1 MRVGGTQSVL
11 YRRDSIVPLPLI
23 ERAEGIYM
31 WDEDGKEYIDASS
44 GSMVSALGHGYP
56 AVVAAIAAQASWL
69 DYAYTRVARNRPN
82 LVYAE
87 RLCSLAG
94 PGFEREPDLVRGRA
108 RRAR

>member
-1 MRVGGTQSVL
+1 
-11 YRRDSIVPLPLI
+11 
-23 ERAEGIYM
+23 M
-31 WDEDGKEYIDASS
+31 WDEDGKEYIDAAS
-44 GSMVSALGHGYP
+44 GPMVSALGHGHP

-87 RLCSLAG
+87 RLCSFTG

>member
-1 MRVGGTQSVL
+1 MRGERHRAG
-11 YRRDSIVPLPLI
+11 RRIGRSLLAGV
-23 ERAEGIYM
+23 YM

-44 GSMVSALGHGYP
+44 GPMVSALGHGHP

-94 PGFEREPDLVRGRA
+94 RGFEREPDLVRGRA